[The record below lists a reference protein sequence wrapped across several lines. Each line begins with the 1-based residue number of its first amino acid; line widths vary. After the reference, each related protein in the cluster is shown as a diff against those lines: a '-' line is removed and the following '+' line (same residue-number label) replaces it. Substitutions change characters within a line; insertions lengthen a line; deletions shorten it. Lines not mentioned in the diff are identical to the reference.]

1 MQSPSV
7 YGWIKEIWYI
17 YTMQYY
23 LTIRKDEILPLAT
36 KWVDLITLSKIG
48 QIENVKNH
56 IILIIC
62 GI

>member
-7 YGWIKEIWYI
+7 DGWIKEIWYI